1 MYVHIYMVKYVTER
15 GTRTER
21 EREREIKMSGTCKVC
36 RAETLLEVHLK
47 GE

>member
-1 MYVHIYMVKYVTER
+1 MLQKE
-15 GTRTER
+15 GQGQR
-21 EREREIKMSGTCKVC
+21 EREREIKMSGTRKVC